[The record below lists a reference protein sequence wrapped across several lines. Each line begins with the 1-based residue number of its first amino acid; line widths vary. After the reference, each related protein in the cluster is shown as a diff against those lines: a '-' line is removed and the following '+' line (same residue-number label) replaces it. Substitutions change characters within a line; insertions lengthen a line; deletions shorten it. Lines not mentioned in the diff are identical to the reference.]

1 MENMVKVSQ
10 SASPAARAGAGD
22 FSECARLS
30 ATPPARLQAIH
41 PKKLFSTPVSKF
53 TAKRG
58 ASGGQ
63 LARLRSCL
71 DEYRR
76 PPPAHTPTRPK
87 ALSME
92 DLTPNKRVKKD
103 SEPTDKAES
112 PPSVVQAAAGAA
124 RRRAAARVARF
135 LLLAAWRRRR
145 EEVLC
150 LRKTLDSKRSST
162 ERLRIQVWVLK
173 SLLDADNAK
182 VVLAMRELERLKQLL
197 RDKDLEKAVLE
208 REKLAL
214 EKDVCAAEDRA
225 SELSIGWRNSRNE
238 AEAAREAARRGEA
251 ERGRQRAAAA
261 EARAQRDHAYARLN
275 LLEEELSAHAAL
287 LTSAE
292 AELAALRRAAAERD
306 RRLRDA
312 DERLRLEQEAR
323 ARSALECSA
332 ASARGSLAAAE
343 ASALRAQ
350 LAQCEA
356 ELRLVREQLA
366 WWPRPLTK
374 MLGAARSWFRRPM
387 SLSEA
392 VMWSLIPSRHGC

>member
-225 SELSIGWRNSRNE
+225 SELSIGWRNSRRRRGARAAGPRLRQ
-238 AEAAREAARRGEA
+238 AELAGGGAVCARGAADVCGGGAGGAAARGGRARPPAAGRG
-251 ERGRQRAAAA
+251 RAAALGA
-261 EARAQRDHAYARLN
+261 GG
-275 LLEEELSAHAAL
+275 SG
-287 LTSAE
+287 
-292 AELAALRRAAAERD
+292 ALRFGMLGGERPRLVGGGGGERAAGA
-306 RRLRDA
+306 A
-312 DERLRLEQEAR
+312 GAV
-323 ARSALECSA
+323 RS
-332 ASARGSLAAAE
+332 GAAA
-343 ASALRAQ
+343 
-350 LAQCEA
+350 
-356 ELRLVREQLA
+356 
-366 WWPRPLTK
+366 RP
-374 MLGAARSWFRRPM
+374 GAARLVATTTYQDVRGSSVLVPAPDVPFRGGHVVPDP
-387 SLSEA
+387 LQA
-392 VMWSLIPSRHGC
+392 WLLKLPPSHRQLFFITL